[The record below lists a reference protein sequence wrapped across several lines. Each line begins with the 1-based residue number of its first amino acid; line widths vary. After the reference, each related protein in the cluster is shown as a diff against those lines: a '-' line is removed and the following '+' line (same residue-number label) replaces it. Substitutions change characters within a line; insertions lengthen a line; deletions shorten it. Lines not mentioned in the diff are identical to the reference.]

1 MKWSLSADWP
11 IFIRLTGKV
20 RKGLCRDRAVDESLF
35 FFFFGLFVIYTCLC
49 CEPNLY
55 LKS

>member
-1 MKWSLSADWP
+1 MMKWSLSADWP

-35 FFFFGLFVIYTCLC
+35 FFFFWFVCYLHLFML
-49 CEPNLY
+49 
-55 LKS
+55 